1 MNRFTAVPA
10 KITAKGLE
18 TTEIDAVRGNLVEE
32 HNKKVKDSKHFIKAN
47 MKGLRQQEMEVG
59 VETMAKQAQVDKK
72 REFQTRYNA
81 KIPAYLQRFRK
92 EEEQEKQRTL
102 QEIEMNK
109 RPPGTR
115 VVTAQEKTRVL
126 QELQGRKQFLETGI
140 TNMSVTQYTNRA
152 QNQYKGYAEN
162 LDDIDRTITVFGRKN
177 VYVAP

>member
-1 MNRFTAVPA
+1 
-10 KITAKGLE
+10 
-18 TTEIDAVRGNLVEE
+18 
-32 HNKKVKDSKHFIKAN
+32 
-47 MKGLRQQEMEVG
+47 
-59 VETMAKQAQVDKK
+59 
-72 REFQTRYNA
+72 
-81 KIPAYLQRFRK
+81 
-92 EEEQEKQRTL
+92 
-102 QEIEMNK
+102 MNK